1 MKLILLEYKV
11 NSVELDHVDQYSYP
25 KKNIF
30 VVKQR
35 LIVHQSLVDEEFL
48 NDQAIKLKEIYK
60 NKRKKFKIER
70 TIIIGMT
77 FLF

>member
-1 MKLILLEYKV
+1 MKLVLLEYKV
-11 NSVELDHVDQYSYP
+11 NSIEQDHVDQYSYP

-35 LIVHQSLVDEEFL
+35 LIVHQYLVDAAFL
-48 NDQAIKLKEIYK
+48 NDQAIELKEIYK
-60 NKRKKFKIER
+60 NKRKKFKFEH